1 MKKIWFIIC
10 LTLASGF
17 VRPRNLRRFASGR
30 YLIVFHEDFST
41 LNQAENIS
49 KAAGDS
55 AYLRNDYL
63 AAIQNYESLLQQ
75 GESAEVY
82 YNLGNSYYKSGDI
95 ARAILNY
102 ERALLLSQAMETFV
116 SIWR

>member
-17 VRPRNLRRFASGR
+17 VKAQEFADDSLRADTSSV
-30 YLIVFHEDFST
+30 LHEAFST
-41 LNQAENIS
+41 LNQAEDIS

-63 AAIQNYESLLQQ
+63 AAIQIYESLLQQ
-75 GESAEVY
+75 GESAEGY
-82 YNLGNSYYKSGDI
+82 YNLGNSDYQSGGI
-95 ARAILNY
+95 ARAIMNY
-102 ERALLLSQAMETFV
+102 ERA
-116 SIWR
+116 